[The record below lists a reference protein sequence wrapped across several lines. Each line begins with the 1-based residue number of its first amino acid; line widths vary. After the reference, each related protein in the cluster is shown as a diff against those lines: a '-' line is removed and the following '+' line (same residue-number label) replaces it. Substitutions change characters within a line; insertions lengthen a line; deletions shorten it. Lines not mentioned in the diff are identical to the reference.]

1 MPSPRKIL
9 LCVSGMSPAIIT
21 ETLYALVTQ
30 TPPFIP
36 DEIHVSTTQ
45 EGRDKILNV
54 LLPPLDGQFHRLM
67 ADYLPD
73 TQIRFD
79 HTTIHV
85 ITQEGPENAALKD
98 IVTEADNKAA
108 GDSIYRVMRQL
119 KDECPTQLHVS
130 IAGGRKSMSF
140 YAGHAF
146 SLIADQRD
154 TLSHVLVNEPF
165 DNPSLRFYFP
175 PATPVQLTGNN
186 RGQEL
191 RATTA
196 EATVMLA
203 ELSVL
208 RLGTLFANNWPP
220 KARASF
226 DFAVTLA
233 QDTLVP
239 PVMDIWIDEKYRGW
253 LRVSG
258 QEIKLSPQ
266 QFMVFAVYALARKH
280 ADSLPENGLFSLNDL
295 PNDFWIGISNHL
307 AGIEISQTSP
317 KMKGDV
323 IRSKINAE
331 LKLHIGPVATHF
343 QIESI
348 GGKRL
353 QNKPASI
360 NASPDSFNI
369 DLPPRWLSL
378 LEEFL

>member
-1 MPSPRKIL
+1 MTSPRKIL

-30 TPPFIP
+30 IPPFIP

-45 EGRDKILNV
+45 EGCDKILKV
-54 LLPPLDGQFHRLM
+54 LLPPVEGQFHRLM
-67 ADYLPD
+67 ADYLPGRA
-73 TQIRFD
+73 IRFD
-79 HTTIHV
+79 HTTLHV
-85 ITQEGPENAALKD
+85 ITQEGAESVALKD
-98 IVTEADNKAA
+98 IVTEADNRVA
-108 GDSIYRVMRQL
+108 GDSIYRLMRQL

-146 SLIADQRD
+146 SLIAAQQDK
-154 TLSHVLVNEPF
+154 LSHVLVNEPF
-165 DNPSLRFYFP
+165 DNPSLGFYFP
-175 PATPVQLTGNN
+175 PATPVELIGNN

-191 RATTA
+191 RAHTS

-208 RLGTLFANNWPP
+208 RLGPLFANNWPP

-239 PVMDIWIDEKYRGW
+239 PVMDIWIDEKYRGR

-258 QEIKLSPQ
+258 QEIELLPQ

-280 ADSLPENGLFSLNDL
+280 ADALPNSGLFSVLDL
-295 PNDFWIGISNHL
+295 PNDFWIDISNDL
-307 AGIEISQTSP
+307 AGKEILRNSGV
-317 KMKGDV
+317 MNGDV

-331 LKLHIGPVATHF
+331 LKSHIGPVATHF
-343 QIESI
+343 RIESI
-348 GGKRL
+348 GGRRL
-353 QNKPASI
+353 NNKPAAI
-360 NASPDSFNI
+360 NTSADSFNI

-378 LEEFL
+378 LQGFL